1 MISVRANS
9 RRIAYGV
16 KQYTVDE
23 EADLEKIVLS
33 TTSPGS
39 IAFVLETST
48 KYVLNNKRK
57 WVKIKSSSG
66 GSSNGGGGGSSGGD
80 GDYDGGSIDGT
91 DPDDSIDNENPEY
104 DGGSIDGTDPI

>member
-16 KQYTVDE
+16 KQYTVDK
-23 EADLEKIVLS
+23 EADLEKIILS

-48 KYVLNNKRK
+48 KYVLNNKK
-57 WVKIKSSSG
+57 EWVKIKSSSSSS
-66 GSSNGGGGGSSGGD
+66 GSGSGGGSSGGD

-91 DPDDSIDNENPEY
+91 DPI
-104 DGGSIDGTDPI
+104 

>member
-1 MISVRANS
+1 MISIRANS

-48 KYVLNNKRK
+48 KYVLNNKRE
-57 WVKIKSSSG
+57 WVKVKSSSS
-66 GSSNGGGGGSSGGD
+66 GSSNGSGGGSSGGD

-91 DPDDSIDNENPEY
+91 DPDNSFDEENPEY

>member
-9 RRIAYGV
+9 RRIVYGV

-48 KYVLNNKRK
+48 KYVLNNKK
-57 WVKIKSSSG
+57 EWVKIKSSSSG
-66 GSSNGGGGGSSGGD
+66 NGSGGGSSGGD

-91 DPDDSIDNENPEY
+91 DPI
-104 DGGSIDGTDPI
+104 

>member
-23 EADLEKIVLS
+23 EADLEKIILS
-33 TTSPGS
+33 TASPGS

-48 KYVLNNKRK
+48 KYVLNNKK
-57 WVKIKSSSG
+57 EWVKVKSSSSGSGNG
-66 GSSNGGGGGSSGGD
+66 GSGGSSGGD

-91 DPDDSIDNENPEY
+91 DPDDPIDKEDPEY

>member
-48 KYVLNNKRK
+48 KYVLNNKRE
-57 WVKIKSSSG
+57 WIKIKSSSSG
-66 GSSNGGGGGSSGGD
+66 NGSGGGSSGGD

-91 DPDDSIDNENPEY
+91 DPNGSINDENSEY
-104 DGGSIDGTDPI
+104 DGGSIDGTDPV

>member
-66 GSSNGGGGGSSGGD
+66 GSGNGGGGSSGGD
-80 GDYDGGSIDGT
+80 GDQDGGSIDGT

>member
-48 KYVLNNKRK
+48 KYVLNNKK
-57 WVKIKSSSG
+57 EWVKIKSSSN
-66 GSSNGGGGGSSGGD
+66 SSGNGGGGDSSGGD

-91 DPDDSIDNENPEY
+91 DPI
-104 DGGSIDGTDPI
+104 

>member
-48 KYVLNNKRK
+48 KYVLNNKRE
-57 WVKIKSSSG
+57 WIKIKSSSSG
-66 GSSNGGGGGSSGGD
+66 NSSGGGSSGGD

-91 DPDDSIDNENPEY
+91 DPNGSIDNENSEY
-104 DGGSIDGTDPI
+104 DGGSIDGTDPV

>member
-16 KQYTVDE
+16 KQYTVDK
-23 EADLEKIVLS
+23 EADLEKIILS

-48 KYVLNNKRK
+48 KYVLNNKGE

-66 GSSNGGGGGSSGGD
+66 DSDSGGGSSGGD

-91 DPDDSIDNENPEY
+91 DPV
-104 DGGSIDGTDPI
+104 

>member
-1 MISVRANS
+1 MISIRANS

-48 KYVLNNKRK
+48 KYVLNNKK
-57 WVKIKSSSG
+57 EWVKAKSSSG
-66 GSSNGGGGGSSGGD
+66 GSGGGSSGGD
-80 GDYDGGSIDGT
+80 GDYDGGSID
-91 DPDDSIDNENPEY
+91 S
-104 DGGSIDGTDPI
+104 TDPI

>member
-48 KYVLNNKRK
+48 KYVLNNKRE
-57 WVKIKSSSG
+57 WIKIKSSSG
-66 GSSNGGGGGSSGGD
+66 SDSGGGSSGGN

-91 DPDDSIDNENPEY
+91 DPV
-104 DGGSIDGTDPI
+104 

>member
-48 KYVLNNKRK
+48 KYVLNNKRE
-57 WVKIKSSSG
+57 WIKIKSSSG
-66 GSSNGGGGGSSGGD
+66 SGSGGGSSGGN

-91 DPDDSIDNENPEY
+91 DPV
-104 DGGSIDGTDPI
+104 

>member
-48 KYVLNNKRK
+48 KYVLNNKRE
-57 WVKIKSSSG
+57 WIKIKSSSSG
-66 GSSNGGGGGSSGGD
+66 NGSGGGSSGGD

-91 DPDDSIDNENPEY
+91 DPNGSIDNENSEY
-104 DGGSIDGTDPI
+104 DGGSIDGTDPV